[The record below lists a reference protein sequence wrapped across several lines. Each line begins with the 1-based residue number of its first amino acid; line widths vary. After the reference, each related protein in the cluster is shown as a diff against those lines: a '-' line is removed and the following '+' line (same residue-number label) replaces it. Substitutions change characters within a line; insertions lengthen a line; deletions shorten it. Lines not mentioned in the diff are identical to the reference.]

1 MKPVIGQK
9 VPSFSLLATDYRGT
23 QTSVSP
29 DTLLG
34 QPFVLFVYPRDNTP
48 GCSVE
53 ACNFRDLW
61 LEFRDLGVTVLGLSR
76 DSLRTHGNFIK
87 KNELPYPLLADERRE
102 LIGPWG
108 LIINALMYGKDV
120 TKTARTTYFVD
131 KSGIMREIW
140 EEVSPPGH
148 AAAVLSFVREWLT
161 ERGAPTIEAGNEPGN
176 APAAPVV

>member
-1 MKPVIGQK
+1 MRPVIGQI
-9 VPSFSLLATDYRGT
+9 VPPFSLSAIDYRGT
-23 QTSVSP
+23 QTQVSP
-29 DTLLG
+29 ENLAG
-34 QPFVLFVYPRDNTP
+34 QAFVLFVYPRDNTP

-61 LEFRDLGVTVLGLSR
+61 LEFRDLGVEVLGVSR
-76 DSLRTHGNFIK
+76 DSIRTHGNFIK
-87 KNELPYPLLADERRE
+87 KNELPYRLLADERRE

-131 KSGIMREIW
+131 GDGIVREIW

-148 AAAVLSFVREWLT
+148 AAQVLEHVKEWQ
-161 ERGAPTIEAGNEPGN
+161 AGRGN
-176 APAAPVV
+176 AAAPASV